1 MVKTF
6 VVMLAVAA
14 VAATAAPAPAD
25 EIPIRDCGTRAEPT
39 KGRLRFANPADVV
52 IGPLSFTQ
60 LARASKPRG
69 VDRTK
74 DGRFF
79 RKAAVKVLR
88 GSGGVTL
95 VVPQEVQDRLFLN
108 YAPLGALTAAVRFDT
123 CPPGLPMHNGLS
135 YRRVTGYSGAL
146 VFAER
151 GCYPLEV
158 HVEHGRTYW
167 PDGLAR
173 RRHLLVA

>member
-1 MVKTF
+1 VKALML
-6 VVMLAVAA
+6 VLAVAA

-25 EIPIRDCGTRAEPT
+25 EIPLRDCSTRAEPT
-39 KGRLRFANPADVV
+39 KGRLKFANPGDVV
-52 IGPLSFTQ
+52 IGPLSFSQ

-88 GSGGVTL
+88 GNGEVTL
-95 VVPQEVQDRLFLN
+95 VVPPEAQDRLFLE
-108 YAPLGALTAAVRFDT
+108 YAPLGTLTAAVRFGT

-135 YRRVTGYSGAL
+135 YKRVTGYGGAF
-146 VFAER
+146 VFTER

-158 HVEHGRTYW
+158 HVEHGRTYRATISLGGGRC
-167 PDGLAR
+167 P
-173 RRHLLVA
+173 